1 MIRALFWL
9 VLLDVLLPE
18 ASLAV
23 KVFDRFDM
31 NGNDIKNVGDFEAFG
46 QITFDTSLA
55 GPLKAT
61 SGVVSSGAI
70 DLSSSE
76 VSGVLPVSK
85 GGTNSSAAL
94 SNNRIM
100 RSTGGAITEASA
112 ITASRALI
120 SDANGIPTHATTT
133 ATEIGYVNGVTSSI
147 QTQLNGKEAT
157 ITTLPVSKGGTNSG
171 TALSNNRVMVSDG
184 GAIKEAAAITASRAL
199 TSDANGL
206 PVASATTA
214 TELGYVNGVTSSIQ
228 TQLDNKVQQESGSFT
243 ISTTGA
249 ATTSANVNY
258 TKIGRVVTL
267 QFPQTIVACSS
278 TASLDVAAGT
288 VATALRPISDVAFM
302 GRVISGGS
310 SQATPG
316 LFLAQASGGMR
327 WFKTGTASSFDNTGN
342 CGFYSFAISYLTSP

>member
-31 NGNDIKNVGDFEAFG
+31 NGNDIQNVGDFEAFG
-46 QITFDTSLA
+46 QIKFDTSLA

-85 GGTNSSAAL
+85 GGTNSSTAL

-100 RSTGGAITEASA
+100 RSTGGAITEANA

-147 QTQLNGKEAT
+147 QTQLDNK
-157 ITTLPVSKGGTNSG
+157 
-171 TALSNNRVMVSDG
+171 
-184 GAIKEAAAITASRAL
+184 
-199 TSDANGL
+199 
-206 PVASATTA
+206 ASA
-214 TELGYVNGVTSSIQ
+214 
-228 TQLDNKVQQESGSFT
+228 ESGSFS
-243 ISTTGA
+243 ISITGA
-249 ATTSANVNY
+249 ATTSATVNY
-258 TKIGRVVTL
+258 SKIGRVVTL
-267 QFPQTIVACSS
+267 HFPQTIAACGSS
-278 TASLDVAAGT
+278 ASLDVAAGT
-288 VATALRPISDVAFM
+288 VTTALRPISDVAYM
-302 GRVISGGS
+302 GRVMSAAS
-310 SQATPG
+310 AQAAPG

-327 WFKTGTASSFDNTGN
+327 WFKTGTANSFDNTGN
-342 CGFYSFAISYLTSP
+342 CGFYSFAISYLTPP